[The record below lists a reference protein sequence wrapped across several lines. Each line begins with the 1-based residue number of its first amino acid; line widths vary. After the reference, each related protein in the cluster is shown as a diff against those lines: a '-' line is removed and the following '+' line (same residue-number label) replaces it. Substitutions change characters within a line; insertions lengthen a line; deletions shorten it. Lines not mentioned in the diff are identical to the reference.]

1 MSINAEVYRRRTA
14 KPADSVQ
21 RYMGKY
27 ERETARVRTQEALAM
42 GNLTLA
48 VAGRIRDALN
58 SAGIAFVRAVTL
70 S

>member
-1 MSINAEVYRRRTA
+1 MSNDVSVYRRRTA

-21 RYMGKY
+21 RYMGRY
-27 ERETARVRTQEALAM
+27 EQEIARERVQTALAM

-48 VAGRIRDALN
+48 LAARIRHAV
-58 SAGIAFVRAVTL
+58 SAAGIAFVRAVTL